1 MVLIESRIARV
12 IPFLPVY
19 AIGAFISIY
28 LYRTQPY
35 VAPVPDYYEGFS
47 IVAMFLLLVAFITP
61 DESTRDQVLDDIA
74 GQKSSTGPA
83 KGGAR
88 AYHVSHQFFP

>member
-1 MVLIESRIARV
+1 MIA
-12 IPFLPVY
+12 FLPVY

-47 IVAMFLLLVAFITP
+47 IVAIFLLFVTFTSP
-61 DESTRDQVLDDIA
+61 DELTRDQVFNDIA
-74 GQKSSTGPA
+74 AQRQKWCRSISCKSLISLSPTP
-83 KGGAR
+83 
-88 AYHVSHQFFP
+88 FL

>member
-1 MVLIESRIARV
+1 MIA
-12 IPFLPVY
+12 FLPIY

-47 IVAMFLLLVAFITP
+47 IVAIFLLFVTFICP
-61 DESTRDQVLDDIA
+61 DESTRDQAFNDIA
-74 GQKSSTGPA
+74 AQKGSTPSKKGPA
-83 KGGAR
+83 KSGAEVF
-88 AYHVSHQFFP
+88 HVSN